1 MLDAKQEFEHMH
13 TVGVLWVCMTDSFT
27 AAPLLKQTNPNLLLF
42 CFIPNMLFLP
52 ALPKMQQAQPV
63 YHTLV
68 AADCIFLAPP
78 DLLIFS
84 VLIFPPRLLQIS
96 AALSE
101 EIYTN
106 ISLIE
111 LC

>member
-1 MLDAKQEFEHMH
+1 
-13 TVGVLWVCMTDSFT
+13 MTDSFT

-52 ALPKMQQAQPV
+52 ALPKMQQAQLV

-68 AADCIFLAPP
+68 AADCRDIASLHLSSTSRFAH
-78 DLLIFS
+78 IFS
-84 VLIFPPRLLQIS
+84 FNIPPRLLQIS

-106 ISLIE
+106 VSLIE